1 MFTGI
6 VQAIGQ
12 IESVLPQST
21 VYRGESIQPA
31 TSAQGQT
38 AWTDQQGLRLLLTW
52 GDLDGGDVREGD
64 SIALNGACMTVLR
77 PDEHGFAVDISRE
90 SLNRTVGLSEPGPV
104 NLEKAMRASDRLGGH
119 MVSGHVDTT
128 ASIFG
133 LDRIDESVRL
143 QIALP
148 ASLSAFVTEK
158 GSIAVHGVSL
168 TVNSLVDG
176 RGPEGQT
183 VISINL
189 IPHTWQ
195 STTLSHKKVG
205 DLVNIEVDPMARQV
219 ARILERLHGVE
230 ERRA

>member
-12 IESVLPQST
+12 IESALPQST
-21 VYRGESIQPA
+21 VYRSQSERDQAPWS
-31 TSAQGQT
+31 
-38 AWTDQQGLRLLLTW
+38 DQQGLRLLVAW
-52 GDLDGGDVREGD
+52 GDLDHSDVQEGD

-90 SLNRTVGLSEPGPV
+90 SLDRTTGLSEPGAV
-104 NLEKAMRASDRLGGH
+104 NLEKALRASDRLGGH

-128 ASIFG
+128 APIVG

-148 ASLSAFVTEK
+148 AELSAFVTEK
-158 GSIAVHGVSL
+158 GSVAVHGVSL
-168 TVNSLVDG
+168 TINRLVDEA
-176 RGPEGQT
+176 GPQGQT
-183 VISINL
+183 VVSINL

-195 STTLSHKKVG
+195 STTLSQKKVG
-205 DLVNIEVDPMARQV
+205 DLVNLEVDPMARQV
-219 ARILERLHGVE
+219 ARILERLHGLGD
-230 ERRA
+230 RRA

>member
-12 IESVLPQST
+12 IESALPQST
-21 VYRGESIQPA
+21 VYRSQSERDQAPWS
-31 TSAQGQT
+31 
-38 AWTDQQGLRLLLTW
+38 DQQGLRLLVAW
-52 GDLDGGDVREGD
+52 GDLDHSDVQEGD

-90 SLNRTVGLSEPGPV
+90 SLDRTTGLSKPGPV
-104 NLEKAMRASDRLGGH
+104 NLEKALRASDRLGGH

-128 ASIFG
+128 APIVG

-148 ASLSAFVTEK
+148 AELSAFVTEK

-168 TVNSLVDG
+168 TINRLVDEA
-176 RGPEGQT
+176 GPQGET
-183 VISINL
+183 VVSINL

-195 STTLSHKKVG
+195 STTLSQKKVG
-205 DLVNIEVDPMARQV
+205 DLVNLEVDPMARQV
-219 ARILERLHGVE
+219 ARILERLHGLGD
-230 ERRA
+230 RRA

>member
-12 IESVLPQST
+12 IESALPQST
-21 VYRGESIQPA
+21 VYRSQSERDQAPWS
-31 TSAQGQT
+31 
-38 AWTDQQGLRLLLTW
+38 DQQGLRLLVAW
-52 GDLDGGDVREGD
+52 GDLDHSDVQEGD

-90 SLNRTVGLSEPGPV
+90 SLDRTTGLSEPGAV
-104 NLEKAMRASDRLGGH
+104 NLEKALRASDRLGGH

-128 ASIFG
+128 APIVG

-148 ASLSAFVTEK
+148 AELSAFVTEK

-168 TVNSLVDG
+168 TINRLVDG
-176 RGPEGQT
+176 AGPQGET
-183 VISINL
+183 VVSINL
-189 IPHTWQ
+189 IPHTLQ
-195 STTLSHKKVG
+195 STTLSQKKAG
-205 DLVNIEVDPMARQV
+205 DLVNLEVDPMARQV
-219 ARILERLHGVE
+219 ARILERLHGLGD
-230 ERRA
+230 RRA

>member
-21 VYRGESIQPA
+21 VYRSQIEREQAPWS
-31 TSAQGQT
+31 
-38 AWTDQQGLRLLLTW
+38 DQQGLRLLVAW
-52 GDLDGGDVREGD
+52 GGLDHSDVQEGD

-90 SLNRTVGLSEPGPV
+90 SLDRTTGLSEPGLV
-104 NLEKAMRASDRLGGH
+104 NLEKALRASDRLGGH

-128 ASIFG
+128 ASVVG
-133 LDRIDESVRL
+133 LDRLDESVHL

-148 ASLSAFVTEK
+148 TELSAFVTEK
-158 GSIAVHGVSL
+158 GSIAIHGVSL
-168 TVNSLVDG
+168 TINRLSDG
-176 RGPEGQT
+176 AGPQGET
-183 VISINL
+183 VLSINL

-195 STTLSHKKVG
+195 STTLSQKKVG
-205 DLVNIEVDPMARQV
+205 DLVNVEVDPTARQV
-219 ARILERLHGVE
+219 ARILERLHGLGD
-230 ERRA
+230 RRA

>member
-6 VQAIGQ
+6 VQAIGH

-21 VYRGESIQPA
+21 VHRGQSAQPA
-31 TSAQGQT
+31 QSWTDAQGF
-38 AWTDQQGLRLLLTW
+38 RLLVGW
-52 GDLDGGDVREGD
+52 GGLDYSDVQEGD

-77 PDEHGFAVDISRE
+77 PDEQGFAVDISRE
-90 SLNRTVGLSEPGPV
+90 SLNRTTGLSEPGPV

-119 MVSGHVDTT
+119 MVSGHVDAT
-128 ASIFG
+128 AAIVG
-133 LDRIDESVRL
+133 LDPVDESVRH

-148 ASLSAFVTEK
+148 ADLSAFVSEK

-168 TVNSLVDG
+168 TINELQDDVGTAGHTIV
-176 RGPEGQT
+176 
-183 VISINL
+183 SINL

-195 STTLSHKKVG
+195 STTLSTKRVG

-219 ARILERLHGVE
+219 ARILSRLNGLGE
-230 ERRA
+230 ARA

>member
-12 IESVLPQST
+12 IESALPQST
-21 VYRGESIQPA
+21 VYRSQSERDQAPWS
-31 TSAQGQT
+31 
-38 AWTDQQGLRLLLTW
+38 DQQGLRLLVAW
-52 GDLDGGDVREGD
+52 GDLDHSDVQEGD

-90 SLNRTVGLSEPGPV
+90 SLDRTTGLSEPGAV
-104 NLEKAMRASDRLGGH
+104 NLEKALRASDRLGGH

-128 ASIFG
+128 APIVG

-148 ASLSAFVTEK
+148 AELSAFVTEK

-168 TVNSLVDG
+168 TINRLVDEA
-176 RGPEGQT
+176 GPQGET
-183 VISINL
+183 FVSINL

-195 STTLSHKKVG
+195 STTLSLKKVG
-205 DLVNIEVDPMARQV
+205 DLVNLEVDPMARQV
-219 ARILERLHGVE
+219 ARILERLHGLGD
-230 ERRA
+230 RRA

>member
-21 VYRGESIQPA
+21 VYRS
-31 TSAQGQT
+31 QT
-38 AWTDQQGLRLLLTW
+38 EREQAPWSDQQGLRLLVAW
-52 GDLDGGDVREGD
+52 GGLDHSDVREGD

-90 SLNRTVGLSEPGPV
+90 SLDRTSGLSEPGSV
-104 NLEKAMRASDRLGGH
+104 NLEKALRASDRLGGH

-128 ASIFG
+128 ASIVG
-133 LDRIDESVRL
+133 LERVDESVHL

-148 ASLSAFVTEK
+148 TELSAFVTEK
-158 GSIAVHGVSL
+158 GSIAIHGVSL
-168 TVNSLVDG
+168 TINRLTDG
-176 RGPEGQT
+176 AGPQGET
-183 VISINL
+183 VLSINL

-195 STTLSHKKVG
+195 STTLAQKKVG
-205 DLVNIEVDPMARQV
+205 DRVNVEVDPTARQV
-219 ARILERLHGVE
+219 ARILERLHGLGD
-230 ERRA
+230 RRA